1 MLSLVFYLLIL
12 LILIMLGRIV
22 KLLDDRELDTQV
34 AAEALEAREVLN
46 DSLEERLKE
55 IDAYRHDLAALVMEL
70 DLEQVR
76 AAEERQGE

>member
-1 MLSLVFYLLIL
+1 MSVAIYLLIT
-12 LILIMLGRIV
+12 LILVLLGWVV
-22 KLLDDRELDTQV
+22 KLLDDRELDTQL
-34 AAEALEAREVLN
+34 AAEALEARAMLN

-55 IDAYRHDLAALVMEL
+55 IDTYRHDLAALVMEL